1 MESMKIGDSR
11 IPNFK
16 YCNIYFLIVTLQT
29 ELDLD
34 SQEASER
41 IKWINIIQKHEDE
54 AHYFFIIIRYILF

>member
-41 IKWINIIQKHEDE
+41 IK
-54 AHYFFIIIRYILF
+54 